1 MTIAANR
8 LRRTQTGAST
18 SDVFEVTS
26 KVFVKQAASLL
37 LKKLLGALPDV
48 TCALHNRPILSK
60 GVALQQLCT
69 RKLQRKL
76 QICTGMILR
85 PNKAPYAQEHTVLGH
100 VCRKQHGHEHMQSGQ
115 LVPDSCQHTDAF
127 FVPFKMQDT
136 AFEKRRS
143 STSRPA
149 KKYTACL
156 GEDFLLGNKLRRTVK
171 PVCACIE

>member
-37 LKKLLGALPDV
+37 LKKRLGALPDV

-127 FVPFKMQDT
+127 LFL
-136 AFEKRRS
+136 
-143 STSRPA
+143 SRCKTQP
-149 KKYTACL
+149 
-156 GEDFLLGNKLRRTVK
+156 LRRDGLAHHDQQKSIPLALVK
-171 PVCACIE
+171 TFC